1 VRRILGTLLAVVLG
15 VGGVLLLVGYV
26 RGAEERALA
35 GEELVTVLVAD
46 RAIER
51 GEDAGLLAEAV
62 KEIEVPVKVRAEDA
76 VTDLA
81 ALEGLAVSVDLVP
94 GEQLLMS
101 RFVAPKE
108 LQTFNRIEAP
118 SDTIEITVS
127 LSPERAV
134 GGQLSPGDLV
144 AVFASFDPF
153 DVTAVEPGEGQPAGV
168 FEPGEDGEST
178 YIGTTEGEGAPPRT
192 PNSTGLLLHKVMVTN
207 VQLEQLPRKADDEEL
222 GTDIPDLAPTGNL
235 LITLA
240 APPEEAQRVVFTAE
254 HGFLWLGNE
263 PADAPEPA
271 MGIENRGT
279 IYR

>member
-35 GEELVTVLVAD
+35 GEELVTVLVAE

-51 GEDAGLLAEAV
+51 GEDAGLLTEAV
-62 KEIEVPVKVRAEDA
+62 REVEVPVKVRPDDA

-81 ALEGLAVSVDLVP
+81 ALDGLTAAVDLVP

-101 RFVAPKE
+101 RFVAPQE
-108 LQTFNRIEAP
+108 LEANRRIEAP
-118 SDTIEITVS
+118 SDTIEVTIS
-127 LSPERAV
+127 LTPERAV
-134 GGQLSPGDLV
+134 GGQLSPGELV

-153 DVTAVEPGEGQPAGV
+153 DITAVEPGEGQPAGV
-168 FEPGEDGEST
+168 FEPGEEGETT
-178 YIGTTEGEGAPPRT
+178 YVGTTEGEGAPPRT
-192 PNSTGLLLHKVMVTN
+192 PNSTGLLVHKVMVTN
-207 VQLEQLPRKADDEEL
+207 IQIEQLPRTADEEDL
-222 GTDIPDLAPTGNL
+222 GTDVPDFAPTGNL

-240 APPEEAQRVVFTAE
+240 VPPEDAQRVVFTAE
-254 HGFLWLGNE
+254 HGFLWLGAE

-271 MGIENRGT
+271 LGIENRGT